1 MMLSSS
7 LAQDDINVLSC
18 ELQMTGADL
27 FERFAKLESGANAEE
42 GRAAKRRAGGVASGG
57 EEGAKEGEG
66 DDEEEQLQADD
77 DDEAFQED
85 DDYLMVCD
93 YSVVFT

>member
-1 MMLSSS
+1 MK
-7 LAQDDINVLSC
+7 VLYC
-18 ELQMTGADL
+18 GMQMTGADL

-42 GRAAKRRAGGVASGG
+42 GRVGKRRAGGATGAG

-66 DDEEEQLQADD
+66 DEDEEQLQADD

-85 DDYLMVCD
+85 DDYLMVTD
-93 YSVVFT
+93 HSTNIEVYISRM